1 MSRKQRI
8 KSETGIYHVM
18 LRGNNGRVIFYDDED
33 YNYFLISL
41 RKAKEKSSCEIY
53 SYCLMNNHIHLLI
66 KESSEEIGTI
76 VRRITAG
83 YVLWYND
90 KHARTGHLFQG
101 RFRSEPVES
110 DRYLLIVLR
119 YILQNPVKA
128 GIVTRPGDYAW
139 SSYSYFFDSKEK
151 NTLIDKNIIEA
162 YFDKKTYIQYMNE
175 KNNDQ
180 CLEYTPK
187 IRYTDDQLI
196 KAISEIKGLPSVEN
210 ISASTEDID
219 NIIRIIKGTT
229 GASNRQISRIIDVSR
244 WKIDNIKL

>member
-8 KSETGIYHVM
+8 KSKTGIYHVM
-18 LRGNNGRVIFYDDED
+18 LRGNNRRVIFYDDED
-33 YNYFLISL
+33 YKYFLTTL
-41 RKAKEKSSCEIY
+41 KKTKEKSGCEIY

-76 VRRITAG
+76 VKRLTVG
-83 YVLWYND
+83 YVFWYNT

-101 RFRSEPVES
+101 RFRSEPVEC
-110 DRYLLIVLR
+110 DRYLLTVLR

-128 GIVTRPGDYAW
+128 GIVEKPKDYLW
-139 SSYSYFFDSKEK
+139 SSYSYFFESKEK
-151 NTLIDKNIIEA
+151 NNIIDKNLITS

-175 KNNDQ
+175 KNDDQ

-196 KAISEIKGLPSVEN
+196 KTISEITGIPNVEN
-210 ISASTEDID
+210 ITASTDNID
-219 NIIRIIKGTT
+219 NIIRTIKITT
-229 GASNRQISRIIDVSR
+229 GASNRQISRIIDISR